1 MKKRNYKREYSNYHG
16 KPKQI
21 LNRSSRNK
29 ARRKMISAG
38 RARKGDGKDV
48 NHRDSNPRNNS
59 KSNLS
64 IMSKARNRSKR
75 Y

>member
-1 MKKRNYKREYSNYHG
+1 MKKRDYKREYSNYHG
-16 KPKQI
+16 KPQQI

-48 NHRDSNPRNNS
+48 DHRDNNPRNNS
-59 KSNLS
+59 KGNLS
-64 IMSKARNRSKR
+64 IMSKARNRSRR